1 MRMILMAILFFADFT
16 LFAVPNYPPTYYI
29 PAGGQTINNL
39 TYYQVAGQTFYVT
52 TSGAVNL
59 GSNTYTLTYA
69 SLPNA
74 NTTWNVI
81 VDATDLT
88 LATKTNVNLF
98 GETPLAT
105 YSGIEKF
112 YINFSIVWDA
122 ATPTKKVTY
131 FSSLDDLKNF
141 ASTANFNGRVNF
153 NDTAKFYGKTYV
165 APTSAIS
172 VGNSAIAIDTSGQLG
187 WGCTPWCVTGN
198 SGLTNANFLGNTDTV
213 GLNFRVNNQPS
224 GRIDYN
230 LVNTSLGYQSL
241 LHNTTGYTNVA
252 LGYQAL
258 QSNTSGSTNTA
269 IGVNALDANTTGT
282 GNSAL
287 GISSL
292 LLNTTGTTN
301 TAIGEASL
309 SANTTGGYN
318 TALGGAS
325 GGTLTTG
332 SDNIFIG
339 YNTEA
344 TSPSTSKGIAM
355 GTSAVVSS
363 NQFAIAGIRT
373 ISIPNMTS
381 AVNYV
386 LTDTSGTGDFVPR
399 SNPIFAETNFT
410 SVTGDSIQIT
420 TSQNVINPAGT
431 LAVLTVILP
440 ANPYSG
446 QIVELTTTQVLTS
459 VLWSVRVSGG
469 TTAGLPS
476 ALAQYGTAK
485 VKWNTTLSKWLNW

>member
-1 MRMILMAILFFADFT
+1 MKFLIAILFFFADFA

-81 VDATDLT
+81 FDATNLT

-105 YSGIEKF
+105 YNGIKKF
-112 YINFSIVWDA
+112 YINFSVVWDA

-141 ASTANFNGRVNF
+141 ASSVNFNARANF
-153 NDTAKFYGKTYV
+153 NDTVKFYGKTYV

-198 SGLTNANFLGNTDTV
+198 SGLTNVNFLGNTDTV

-224 GRIDYN
+224 GRIDYPMG
-230 LVNTSLGYQSL
+230 NTYLGY
-241 LHNTTGYTNVA
+241 
-252 LGYQAL
+252 
-258 QSNTSGSTNTA
+258 TA
-269 IGVNALDANTTGT
+269 G
-282 GNSAL
+282 
-287 GISSL
+287 
-292 LLNTTGTTN
+292 LLNTTGVGN
-301 TAIGEASL
+301 TAIGSQSL
-309 SANTTGGYN
+309 YHNTTGVDVTAVGLFSLYQNTTGQENTAVGYDAITQGTTGSKNSGFGSGSLFTVTTGSNN
-318 TALGGAS
+318 TALGNSADVATS
-325 GGTLTTG
+325 STHDAI
-332 SDNIFIG
+332 SIG
-339 YNTEA
+339 YNSISG
-344 TSPSTSKGIAM
+344 TSGIAI
-355 GTSAVVSS
+355 GTSASAS
-363 NQFAIAGIRT
+363 ANQLAIAGIRS
-373 ISIPNMTS
+373 ISIPDMTS

-410 SVTGDSIQIT
+410 PLTGDSIQIT

-440 ANPYSG
+440 ADPYSG

-469 TTAGLPS
+469 TSAGLPS
-476 ALAQYGTAK
+476 TLAQYGTAK
-485 VKWNTTLSKWLNW
+485 VKWNATLSMWLNW